1 MKMAVYNSRL
11 DTTRTVSIVPSHG
24 WGGKTALGTHGTIML
39 DVVGASI
46 RYCKVTEVNDRVW
59 HVIDVSFESPAHRA
73 GLIPQKDWII
83 GSPDIALNSSD
94 DFYHLMIHNQKK
106 PVRLLVFNI
115 DQEAVR
121 EAVVIPDFD
130 WGGQGCLGCD
140 VASGALHRI
149 VPPTGPFPVLIE
161 GETTPSILGT
171 AAYQDTRLDA
181 PTTINRIGPG
191 AEAIGVL
198 PLSAVPP
205 SSMPISHAP
214 PPSTTLPSGS
224 VAHHANLQ
232 PIPGFE
238 VGGSDDV
245 SFLQ

>member
-1 MKMAVYNSRL
+1 MVN
-11 DTTRTVSIVPSHG
+11 VI
-24 WGGKTALGTHGTIML
+24 
-39 DVVGASI
+39 GASI

-149 VPPTGPFPVLIE
+149 IPPAGPLPVQIE
-161 GETTPSILGT
+161 SETMPYILGT

-181 PTTINRIGPG
+181 PTTIPQVAPGPAPGSEVIGT
-191 AEAIGVL
+191 V
-198 PLSAVPP
+198 PLSNVPF
-205 SSMPISHAP
+205 SNMPASNAP
-214 PPSTTLPSGS
+214 PPFTIVTSGS
-224 VAHHANLQ
+224 AAPHANLQ

-238 VGGSDDV
+238 MGGSDDV

>member
-1 MKMAVYNSRL
+1 MGAEQSNLASEETRHAFHVLRVDENSPAAVAKLVPYFDYIVAIQETPNVVSEMAKNHMDRPMKMAVYNSRL

-24 WGGKTALGTHGTIML
+24 WGGKTAL
-39 DVVGASI
+39 
-46 RYCKVTEVNDRVW
+46 VTEVNDRVW

-121 EAVVIPDFD
+121 EAVVVPDFD

-149 VPPTGPFPVLIE
+149 TPPTGPPLPV
-161 GETTPSILGT
+161 PT
-171 AAYQDTRLDA
+171 A
-181 PTTINRIGPG
+181 
-191 AEAIGVL
+191 E
-198 PLSAVPP
+198 AVPP
-205 SSMPISHAP
+205 LPNITG
-214 PPSTTLPSGS
+214 STT
-224 VAHHANLQ
+224 HANLQ
-232 PIPGFE
+232 PIPGFD
-238 VGGSDDV
+238 VGGSDDI
-245 SFLQ
+245 SFL